1 MIETVPFISDI
12 NITERTILY
21 SDKILNLKENDI
33 LLCITTINNISPY
46 MLENKI
52 EEIFNTHKDVN
63 YYMIQYNEKDKL
75 LIFYTYEPLI
85 NNNKTI
91 MKQENLIDNNLY
103 NYYEEIQKEFYSLSK
118 IESMIPLKNENTVSL
133 QDIINTFYIMN
144 QEYENQIK
152 NTKTKFANLLIKR
165 EKKQLES
172 INIELNFDKDE
183 IKYSYHLSDNDE
195 NRISSFNSE
204 HYRITIKI
212 IKNKLFLTNFYKNS
226 NGEYYE
232 ENYQKNKILKNY
244 ETIKEIIINIL
255 KYKEFKT
262 KIEQKIQSIN
272 NNIILNI
279 NNYYGTYN
287 LYYKNNNPNFSIE
300 INEKETT
307 INSESLEL
315 YHYLSEN
322 LDIIKEQL
330 FFRKTDCPI
339 WMQEYWEKNKETRKE
354 FPKDNKEMEPVVKKL
369 SDEEETTYED
379 ETTYEEPQIET
390 EKVYIRKSL
399 WPFKKK

>member
-1 MIETVPFISDI
+1 MV
-12 NITERTILY
+12 
-21 SDKILNLKENDI
+21 
-33 LLCITTINNISPY
+33 
-46 MLENKI
+46 
-52 EEIFNTHKDVN
+52 
-63 YYMIQYNEKDKL
+63 QYNEKDKL

-85 NNNKTI
+85 SNNKII
-91 MKQENLIDNNLY
+91 MKQESLEDNKLY
-103 NYYEEIQKEFYSLSK
+103 NYYEQIQKEFENLSK
-118 IESMIPLKNENTVSL
+118 KESMIPLNNENTVSL

-144 QEYENQIK
+144 QEYENQI
-152 NTKTKFANLLIKR
+152 NKTKEQFANLLIKR

-183 IKYSYHLSDNDE
+183 IKYAYHLSDN
-195 NRISSFNSE
+195 NKNNILSFNSE
-204 HYRITIKI
+204 LYSMTIKI
-212 IKNKLFLTNFYKNS
+212 IKNKLFLTNFYKS
-226 NGEYYE
+226 SYGEYYE

-279 NNYYGTYN
+279 NNYSGIYN
-287 LYYKNNNPNFSIE
+287 LYYKNNNTNFSIE

-315 YHYLSEN
+315 YNYLSKN
-322 LDIIKEQL
+322 LDNIKEQL

-339 WMQEYWEKNKETRKE
+339 WMQEYWEKLKEAREE
-354 FPKDNKEMEPVVKKL
+354 FPKDNKEMEPVLEEL
-369 SDEEETTYED
+369 SDEE

-390 EKVYIRKSL
+390 EKVYIKKSI
-399 WPFKKK
+399 WPFIRK